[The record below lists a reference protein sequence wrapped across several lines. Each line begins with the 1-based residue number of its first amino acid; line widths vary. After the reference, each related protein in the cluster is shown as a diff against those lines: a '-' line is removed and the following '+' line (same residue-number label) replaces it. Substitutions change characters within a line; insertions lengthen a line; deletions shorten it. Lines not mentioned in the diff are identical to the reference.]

1 MELTFISEVIQLKTN
16 GIVTLGNVTTYKY
29 IFSMSS
35 SKVNILKH
43 FSFWEDQ
50 TEFWFYPHRIEEEG
64 LKYGAQAWSK
74 T

>member
-1 MELTFISEVIQLKTN
+1 MLVFDGVDLYFRGNLVKTN

-43 FSFWEDQ
+43 FSFWED
-50 TEFWFYPHRIEEEG
+50 
-64 LKYGAQAWSK
+64 
-74 T
+74 